1 MKTFTKFL
9 LLSAALAASLPVI
22 NAADPAPAAP
32 ADQTVAGQH
41 RPMRNLKQRQAL
53 QQQMAKKLHLTADQH
68 SQLKAS
74 RAKTAAAI
82 KAIRADSSWSA
93 DQKKAKAR
101 ETLQA
106 ARTEMRSVLTP
117 DQQKKW
123 DKLQKH
129 QRKGH
134 GKA

>member
-9 LLSAALAASLPVI
+9 LLSLALAASLPVI
-22 NAADPAPAAP
+22 NAADPAPTAP
-32 ADQTVAGQH
+32 AHQTVTGPH

-53 QQQMAKKLHLTADQH
+53 QQQMAKKLHLSAEQRT
-68 SQLKAS
+68 QLKAS
-74 RAKTAAAI
+74 RAKTADAL
-82 KAIRADSSWSA
+82 KAIRADTTLSA

-106 ARTEMRSVLTP
+106 ARAEMRSVLTP
-117 DQQKKW
+117 DQLKKW
-123 DKLQKH
+123 DKLQRH

>member
-1 MKTFTKFL
+1 MKAFTKFL
-9 LLSAALAASLPVI
+9 IVSAALAASLPVI

-32 ADQTVAGQH
+32 ADQTAAGKP
-41 RPMRNLKQRQAL
+41 RPLRNLQQRRAL
-53 QQQMAKKLHLTADQH
+53 QQQIAKKLHLTTEQRAQF
-68 SQLKAS
+68 KAS
-74 RAKTAAAI
+74 RTKTAEAL
-82 KAIRADSSWSA
+82 KAIRADTSLSA

-106 ARTEMRSVLTP
+106 ARSEMRSVLTP
-117 DQQKKW
+117 DQLKKW

-129 QRKGH
+129 LRQRR